1 MVKKYK
7 IMIGFA
13 QKRLLDY
20 QLKDVQKYGKIVQVK
35 KICNHKQN
43 TNEIY
48 NEELYYVCLTVTSF
62 NT

>member
-1 MVKKYK
+1 
-7 IMIGFA
+7 MIGFA
-13 QKRLLDY
+13 KKRLLDY
-20 QLKDVQKYGKIVQVK
+20 QLQDVQKYGKIVQVK